1 MKIFPLSCPKSC
13 VCINSINRFQTQVP
27 NDSIHVHLDPTS
39 NCATSRSG
47 RRACG
52 GGRRQCAVG
61 TGSTHESKTPPAQTG
76 RGFSFKD
83 PPRKVGSEEKDWSMA
98 SSGTTSTKTR
108 FTGAQLIVHLL
119 ERQGIT
125 TVAGIPGGTVLPLY
139 DALSQ
144 STQIRHVLARH
155 EQGAGFIAQ
164 GMARTQ
170 GKPAVCM
177 ACSGPGA
184 TNLVTAIADARLDSI
199 PLICITGQV
208 PSSMIGTDAF
218 QEVDTYGISIPITK
232 HNYLVRDI
240 AELPQVISDAFRIAQ
255 SGRPGPVWI
264 DIPKDVQTAEI
275 EIDVLPEPG
284 ERAPAPQFRA
294 ESVQAAAAM
303 INAARRPVLY
313 LGGGA
318 INASDAV
325 RQLAEKAS
333 LPTTMTLMALGMLP
347 KAHPLSLGMLG
358 MHGARSTNYILQEA
372 DLLIVLGARFDDRAI
387 GKTEQFCPNA
397 KIIHVDIDRAEL
409 GKIKQPHVAIQ
420 GDVAEVLAQLIPQTD
435 ASDRADWRQL
445 VADLQKEFP
454 GAIPTEGDPLSHYG
468 LINAVAACVDDS
480 AIITTDVG
488 QHQMWTAQAYP
499 LNRPR
504 QWLTSGGLGTMGFGL
519 PAAVGAALANPDRK
533 VICFSG
539 DGSLMMNIQEM
550 ATAAENQL
558 DVKIILMNNQALGLV
573 HQQQSLFYTQG
584 VFAATYPGTI
594 NFMQIAAGF
603 GLHTCDLNAEADPHA
618 ALQAAI
624 SRPGPALIHVR
635 IDPEQKVYPMV
646 PPGAANT
653 EMVGE

>member
-1 MKIFPLSCPKSC
+1 
-13 VCINSINRFQTQVP
+13 
-27 NDSIHVHLDPTS
+27 
-39 NCATSRSG
+39 
-47 RRACG
+47 
-52 GGRRQCAVG
+52 
-61 TGSTHESKTPPAQTG
+61 
-76 RGFSFKD
+76 
-83 PPRKVGSEEKDWSMA
+83 MA

-284 ERAPAPQFRA
+284 ERAPAPEFSA
-294 ESVQAAAAM
+294 ESVRDAAAM
-303 INAARRPVLY
+303 INAAKRPVLY

-318 INASDAV
+318 INAADEI
-325 RQLAEKAS
+325 RQFAEKAN

-372 DLLIVLGARFDDRAI
+372 DLLIVMGARFDDRAI
-387 GKTEQFCPNA
+387 GKTEEFCPNA

-435 ASDRADWRQL
+435 ATDRADWRQL
-445 VADLQKEFP
+445 VADLQREFP

-558 DVKIILMNNQALGLV
+558 DVKIILMNNEALGLV
-573 HQQQSLFYTQG
+573 HQQQSLFYKQG
-584 VFAATYPGTI
+584 VFAATYPGMV

-603 GLHTCDLNAEADPHA
+603 GLQTCDLNNEADPQA
-618 ALQAAI
+618 ALQAI
-624 SRPGPALIHVR
+624 IDRPGPALIHVR
-635 IDPEQKVYPMV
+635 IDAEEKVYPMV

>member
-1 MKIFPLSCPKSC
+1 
-13 VCINSINRFQTQVP
+13 
-27 NDSIHVHLDPTS
+27 
-39 NCATSRSG
+39 
-47 RRACG
+47 
-52 GGRRQCAVG
+52 
-61 TGSTHESKTPPAQTG
+61 
-76 RGFSFKD
+76 
-83 PPRKVGSEEKDWSMA
+83 MA
-98 SSGTTSTKTR
+98 ISDTTSQTKR

-125 TVAGIPGGTVLPLY
+125 IVTGIPGGTVLPLY

-184 TNLVTAIADARLDSI
+184 TNLVTAIADARLDSV
-199 PLICITGQV
+199 PLVCITGQV

-240 AELPQVISDAFRIAQ
+240 RELPQVVSDAFRIAQ

-264 DIPKDVQTAEI
+264 DIPKDIQTTEI
-275 EIDVLPEPG
+275 ELSELPEPG
-284 ERAPAPQFRA
+284 G
-294 ESVQAAAAM
+294 VAAAPIYEPQSVRDAASM
-303 INAARRPVLY
+303 INQAQRPVLY
-313 LGGGA
+313 LGGGV
-318 INASDAV
+318 INAPDAV
-325 RQLAEKAS
+325 RTLAEKAN

-358 MHGARSTNYILQEA
+358 MHGARSTNFILQEA

-387 GKTEQFCPNA
+387 GKAEQFCPNA

-409 GKIKQPHVAIQ
+409 GKIRQPHIAIQ
-420 GDVAEVLAQLIPQTD
+420 GDVGEVLADLIPQIE
-435 ASDRADWRQL
+435 AQPRAAWRDLVSQL
-445 VADLQKEFP
+445 QQEFP
-454 GAIPTEGDPLSHYG
+454 ANMAGEDDPLSHYG
-468 LINAVAACVDDS
+468 IIRAAAACVDDS

-519 PAAVGAALANPDRK
+519 PAAIGAALANPDRK
-533 VICFSG
+533 VLCFSG
-539 DGSLMMNIQEM
+539 DGSLMMNIQEL
-550 ATAAENQL
+550 ATAAENNL
-558 DVKIILMNNQALGLV
+558 DVKIILMNNEALGLV
-573 HQQQSLFYTQG
+573 HQQQSLFYQQG
-584 VFAATYPGTI
+584 VFAATYPGMV

-603 GLHTCDLNAEADPHA
+603 GLYSCDLNSEADPQA

-635 IDPEQKVYPMV
+635 IDADQKVYPMV